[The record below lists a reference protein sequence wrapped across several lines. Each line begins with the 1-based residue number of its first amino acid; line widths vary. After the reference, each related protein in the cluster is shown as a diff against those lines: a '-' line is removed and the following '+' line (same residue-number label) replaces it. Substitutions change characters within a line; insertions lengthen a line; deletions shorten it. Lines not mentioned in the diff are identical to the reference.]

1 MKAFV
6 KAMALLCV
14 AALTLA
20 ANCRHDPPNP
30 PGPEPPGPGPDPAVV
45 IDETFSVSCNGSIL
59 TLTVTVAES
68 WTASVAQGV
77 DWCVLESSSGGA
89 GEGTI
94 KATVSPNTGFEDR
107 DCYIYI
113 AFDSNSAGKIHV
125 IQARQEVL
133 SAAPSAVEATSD
145 GGEFSITLTANIEY
159 AVTAS
164 DDWLGWT
171 DAAAGSDGA
180 LERACTLTVAE
191 NPAEEPRSGTV
202 ILSGNGLSQTISVTQ
217 AGAQDVTDP
226 LDGIVTTLQ
235 THGEGAGI
243 PLILMGD
250 AFTHDDIDSGLYLSL
265 MTRAAEAFFSEE
277 PYSSYRQLFDVYVVN
292 VASEPYTDFSSGSS
306 TTLGSWF
313 GEGTHVGADLSA
325 CRKYAL
331 KAIGGEDLDKSLT
344 VVLLNRQY
352 HAGRCYMSFVHREDA
367 PGGDCARGEAYA
379 LMALGDDDQDFAT
392 LVIHEA
398 GGHGFGKLADE
409 YCYEGMGSIPQQ
421 EAEMY
426 RSLQTLSRAYMNVSF
441 SAEELPWQHFL
452 EDGRYAADG
461 LGTFEGGCLYE
472 HGVWRASENSVMN
485 YAPRGFNAPGREA
498 IWLRLGKLAYGSEWE
513 YDWED
518 FVAYDAVNREDP
530 EPEPGGGDTAT
541 QTASERKKMSR
552 APFRAP
558 CPPPVILSY

>member
-20 ANCRHDPPNP
+20 ANCRHDPPTP
-30 PGPEPPGPGPDPAVV
+30 PGPDPPSPAPAVV

-133 SAAPSAVEATSD
+133 SAAPAAVEATSD

-191 NPAEEPRSGTV
+191 NPAEEPRTGTV

-217 AGAQDVTDP
+217 AGAQDITDP

-250 AFTHDDIDSGLYLSL
+250 AFTHDDIESGLYLGL
-265 MTRAAEAFFSEE
+265 MIRAAEAFFSEE

-306 TTLGSWF
+306 TTVITFLGK
-313 GEGTHVGADLSA
+313 GPQPPAQPI
-325 CRKYAL
+325 AL
-331 KAIGGEDLDKSLT
+331 GGYRT
-344 VVLLNRQY
+344 TN
-352 HAGRCYMSFVHREDA
+352 
-367 PGGDCARGEAYA
+367 PGGPPIPCSP
-379 LMALGDDDQDFAT
+379 Q
-392 LVIHEA
+392 
-398 GGHGFGKLADE
+398 ADTQ
-409 YCYEGMGSIPQQ
+409 PTAQ
-421 EAEMY
+421 
-426 RSLQTLSRAYMNVSF
+426 
-441 SAEELPWQHFL
+441 
-452 EDGRYAADG
+452 GR
-461 LGTFEGGCLYE
+461 
-472 HGVWRASENSVMN
+472 W
-485 YAPRGFNAPGREA
+485 
-498 IWLRLGKLAYGSEWE
+498 W
-513 YDWED
+513 
-518 FVAYDAVNREDP
+518 
-530 EPEPGGGDTAT
+530 
-541 QTASERKKMSR
+541 
-552 APFRAP
+552 
-558 CPPPVILSY
+558 